1 MKTIVVVYF
10 ALVVL
15 AMSACQKSSDGGG
28 GGGDATVPGV
38 SAECVN
44 NPTLCKSNLYN
55 TPGYTPYNYGN
66 GSLYGGGYYNGGYNG
81 GYSGGYSGGYGSN
94 YNSNYYS
101 NPFNTYNNS
110 SYLCNCPSGSIPTYN
125 SYAGLGCV
133 QQTQVYA
140 GVSAYA
146 YFGWNS
152 GAGANNQQWTN
163 IPQISNQVG
172 YGQSSCYNGVMQSCL
187 VDQPSSCAV
196 GYSCQSTSAASR
208 MGLCTA
214 TNRIGSNGGYG
225 APVR

>member
-1 MKTIVVVYF
+1 MKTIFVVYV

-15 AMSACQKSSDGGG
+15 AMSACQKSGGG
-28 GGGDATVPGV
+28 GGSGDATVPAV
-38 SAECVN
+38 SAECVS
-44 NPTLCKSNLYN
+44 NPSICQSNLYN

-66 GSLYGGGYYNGGYNG
+66 GNGSLYGGGYYNGGYNS
-81 GYSGGYSGGYGSN
+81 GYTGGYGSY

-133 QQTQVYA
+133 QQNQVYA

-152 GAGANNQQWTN
+152 GGGANNQQWTN

-172 YGQSSCYNGVMQSCL
+172 YTQSSSSCYNGVMQSC
-187 VDQPSSCAV
+187 VISQPSSCAV
-196 GYSCQSTSAASR
+196 GYSCQASSAASNI
-208 MGLCTA
+208 GLCVA
-214 TNRIGSNGGYG
+214 TNAIGSNGGYG